1 MANCKELHPDIDG
14 QETQAYKDCV
24 AKKKAEEK
32 LLAEGLK
39 TAKPQVIELDEVVV
53 EDKLGGSIKPLKI
66 PKTNAEGLEIIVLPP
81 AKAAAICPIVI
92 AKGKFHG
99 LMHKTV
105 PFGPYSKILSSPVGP
120 LWETGCK
127 FMACRE

>member
-66 PKTNAEGLEIIVLPP
+66 PKTNAEGLEIIEDDI
-81 AKAAAICPIVI
+81 KDD
-92 AKGKFHG
+92 KQR
-99 LMHKTV
+99 KTCKKSII
-105 PFGPYSKILSSPVGP
+105 FSK
-120 LWETGCK
+120 
-127 FMACRE
+127 